1 MEDLEFFHRPWKTAN
16 RKQRRC
22 LTWFVFPRC
31 QNSSLTASDI
41 CWPEQTRL
49 SRTHLRESN
58 PVHVT
63 AGVSRAGIS
72 LLSSARRGG
81 QEGKWK
87 LLHLL
92 LAIAQRKH
100 SSENEAAALT
110 WQQEGAPPPDITLNP
125 SDETPSGLL
134 MEASAANCC
143 CCCTRSEER
152 CVAIKAIGLI
162 ALV

>member
-1 MEDLEFFHRPWKTAN
+1 MSHVA
-16 RKQRRC
+16 
-22 LTWFVFPRC
+22 FVFRRC

-63 AGVSRAGIS
+63 AGVLRAGIS

-87 LLHLL
+87 PLHLL

-100 SSENEAAALT
+100 SSENEAAAPT
-110 WQQEGAPPPDITLNP
+110 WQQEGAFFPPDITFNP
-125 SDETPSGLL
+125 GDETPPGLL

-143 CCCTRSEER
+143 CCTKSEER
-152 CVAIKAIGLI
+152 CVAIKTSGLI